1 MSPLKTYRV
10 RFDEITTYALD
21 VTADSLNAA
30 FAVAADK
37 FHGLSLAERADAM
50 LMDSFLD
57 GFDIEEGGAS

>member
-21 VTADSLNAA
+21 VTADFVNAA
-30 FAVAADK
+30 YAIAADK
-37 FHGLSLAERADAM
+37 FQGLSLADRADAM

-57 GFDIEEGGAS
+57 GFDLEEGGAS